1 MQETADNSN
10 RLKNSLLKDTQ
21 EKQENIKIHG
31 IGLDKAGRCT
41 HYHTQLDIAA
51 LLCAKCRKYYACYS
65 VMMNWKIIHL
75 PQQHRK
81 KLILFYAET
90 AAGNLHFRNTKKAAA
105 LTAMQDLIQNAVY
118 MRIFI
123 SVVQIQRIQNSK
135 KFCILFLFVKK
146 SDILIGV
153 RMN

>member
-10 RLKNSLLKDTQ
+10 RIKNSLPKDTRG
-21 EKQENIKIHG
+21 KQENIKIHG

-65 VMMNWKIIHL
+65 CHDELEDHSFMATTPEEAYPVLCGNCG
-75 PQQHRK
+75 RK
-81 KLILFYAET
+81 LTLQEY
-90 AAGNLHFRNTKKAAA
+90 KKAAA
-105 LTAMQDLIQNAVY
+105 LTATQDLIQNAVY

-123 SVVQIQRIQNSK
+123 SVVLCNV
-135 KFCILFLFVKK
+135 F
-146 SDILIGV
+146 
-153 RMN
+153 

>member
-1 MQETADNSN
+1 MHA
-10 RLKNSLLKDTQ
+10 
-21 EKQENIKIHG
+21 IP
-31 IGLDKAGRCT
+31 
-41 HYHTQLDIAA
+41 
-51 LLCAKCRKYYACYS
+51 

-90 AAGNLHFRNTKKAAA
+90 VAGNLHFRNTKKAVA

-123 SVVQIQRIQNSK
+123 SVVQMQRIQNSK
-135 KFCILFLFVKK
+135 KFWLLFDDDSGCSAWIKNSCPIYYRAAVLALR
-146 SDILIGV
+146 DIWETVGTCEGAESV
-153 RMN
+153 E

>member
-1 MQETADNSN
+1 MRNAG
-10 RLKNSLLKDTQ
+10 
-21 EKQENIKIHG
+21 NIMHAIP
-31 IGLDKAGRCT
+31 
-41 HYHTQLDIAA
+41 
-51 LLCAKCRKYYACYS
+51 

-81 KLILFYAET
+81 KIILFYAET

-105 LTAMQDLIQNAVY
+105 LTATQDLIQNAVY

-146 SDILIGV
+146 SDILIKV
-153 RMN
+153 RMA

>member
-1 MQETADNSN
+1 MHV
-10 RLKNSLLKDTQ
+10 
-21 EKQENIKIHG
+21 IP
-31 IGLDKAGRCT
+31 
-41 HYHTQLDIAA
+41 
-51 LLCAKCRKYYACYS
+51 

-90 AAGNLHFRNTKKAAA
+90 VAGNLHFRNTKKAAA

>member
-1 MQETADNSN
+1 M
-10 RLKNSLLKDTQ
+10 LKDTQ
-21 EKQENIKIHG
+21 VKQENIKIHG

-65 VMMNWKIIHL
+65 CHDELEDHPFAPTTPEEAYPVFM
-75 PQQHRK
+75 RK
-81 KLILFYAET
+81 LRQET
-90 AAGNLHFRNTKKAAA
+90 YTSGIQKKAAA

-146 SDILIGV
+146 SDILIEV
-153 RMN
+153 RIN

>member
-1 MQETADNSN
+1 MHV
-10 RLKNSLLKDTQ
+10 
-21 EKQENIKIHG
+21 IP
-31 IGLDKAGRCT
+31 
-41 HYHTQLDIAA
+41 
-51 LLCAKCRKYYACYS
+51 

-90 AAGNLHFRNTKKAAA
+90 VAGNLHFRNTKKAAA
-105 LTAMQDLIQNAVY
+105 LTATQDLIQNAVY

-146 SDILIGV
+146 SDILIEV
-153 RMN
+153 RIN

>member
-1 MQETADNSN
+1 MRNAG
-10 RLKNSLLKDTQ
+10 
-21 EKQENIKIHG
+21 NIMHAIP
-31 IGLDKAGRCT
+31 
-41 HYHTQLDIAA
+41 
-51 LLCAKCRKYYACYS
+51 

-81 KLILFYAET
+81 KIILFYAET

-146 SDILIGV
+146 SDILIKV

>member
-1 MQETADNSN
+1 MQETAENSN
-10 RLKNSLLKDTQ
+10 RLKSSLPKDTQ
-21 EKQENIKIHG
+21 VKQEKIKIHG

-65 VMMNWKIIHL
+65 CHDELEDHPFAPTTPEEAYPVLCGNCG
-75 PQQHRK
+75 RK
-81 KLILFYAET
+81 LTLQEY
-90 AAGNLHFRNTKKAAA
+90 KKAGA
-105 LTAMQDLIQNAVY
+105 LTATQDLIQNAVY

-146 SDILIGV
+146 SDILIKV
-153 RMN
+153 RIN

>member
-1 MQETADNSN
+1 MRNAG
-10 RLKNSLLKDTQ
+10 
-21 EKQENIKIHG
+21 NIMHVIP
-31 IGLDKAGRCT
+31 
-41 HYHTQLDIAA
+41 
-51 LLCAKCRKYYACYS
+51 

-90 AAGNLHFRNTKKAAA
+90 VAGNLHFRNTKKAVA
-105 LTAMQDLIQNAVY
+105 LTATQDLIQNAVY

-146 SDILIGV
+146 SDILIEV
-153 RMN
+153 RIN

>member
-1 MQETADNSN
+1 MRNAG
-10 RLKNSLLKDTQ
+10 
-21 EKQENIKIHG
+21 NIMHAIP
-31 IGLDKAGRCT
+31 
-41 HYHTQLDIAA
+41 
-51 LLCAKCRKYYACYS
+51 

-146 SDILIGV
+146 SDILIRV
-153 RMN
+153 RID

>member
-10 RLKNSLLKDTQ
+10 QSKNSQLKDNLS
-21 EKQENIKIHG
+21 KQENIKIHG

-65 VMMNWKIIHL
+65 CHDELEDHSFVATTPEEAYPVLCGNCG
-75 PQQHRK
+75 RK
-81 KLILFYAET
+81 LTLQEY
-90 AAGNLHFRNTKKAAA
+90 KKAAA
-105 LTAMQDLIQNAVY
+105 LTATQDLIQNAVY

-135 KFCILFLFVKK
+135 NFVFSFICQK
-146 SDILIGV
+146 SDILIKV
-153 RMN
+153 RIN

>member
-1 MQETADNSN
+1 MHA
-10 RLKNSLLKDTQ
+10 
-21 EKQENIKIHG
+21 IP
-31 IGLDKAGRCT
+31 A
-41 HYHTQLDIAA
+41 
-51 LLCAKCRKYYACYS
+51 
-65 VMMNWKIIHL
+65 MMNWKTIHL
-75 PQQHRK
+75 WRQHRK

-90 AAGNLHFRNTKKAAA
+90 VAGNLHFRNTKKAAA
-105 LTAMQDLIQNAVY
+105 LTATQDLIQNAVY

>member
-10 RLKNSLLKDTQ
+10 RIKNSLPKDTRG
-21 EKQENIKIHG
+21 KQENIKIHG

-65 VMMNWKIIHL
+65 CHDEL
-75 PQQHRK
+75 EDHPFAPHRK

-90 AAGNLHFRNTKKAAA
+90 VAGNLHFRNTKKAAA
-105 LTAMQDLIQNAVY
+105 LTATQDLIQNAVY

-123 SVVQIQRIQNSK
+123 SVALCNV
-135 KFCILFLFVKK
+135 L
-146 SDILIGV
+146 
-153 RMN
+153 

>member
-1 MQETADNSN
+1 MHA
-10 RLKNSLLKDTQ
+10 
-21 EKQENIKIHG
+21 IP
-31 IGLDKAGRCT
+31 
-41 HYHTQLDIAA
+41 
-51 LLCAKCRKYYACYS
+51 

-75 PQQHRK
+75 PQQRRK

-90 AAGNLHFRNTKKAAA
+90 VAGNLHFRNTKKAAA
-105 LTAMQDLIQNAVY
+105 LTATQDLIQNAVY

-146 SDILIGV
+146 SDILIKV
-153 RMN
+153 RIN

>member
-1 MQETADNSN
+1 MQETAENSN

-21 EKQENIKIHG
+21 VKQENIKIHG

-65 VMMNWKIIHL
+65 CHDELEDHPFAPTTPEEAYPVLCGNCG
-75 PQQHRK
+75 RK
-81 KLILFYAET
+81 LTLQEY
-90 AAGNLHFRNTKKAAA
+90 KKAAA
-105 LTAMQDLIQNAVY
+105 FTAMQDLIQNAVY

-135 KFCILFLFVKK
+135 NFVFSFICQK
-146 SDILIGV
+146 SDILIKV
-153 RMN
+153 RIN

>member
-1 MQETADNSN
+1 MHV
-10 RLKNSLLKDTQ
+10 
-21 EKQENIKIHG
+21 IP
-31 IGLDKAGRCT
+31 
-41 HYHTQLDIAA
+41 
-51 LLCAKCRKYYACYS
+51 

-90 AAGNLHFRNTKKAAA
+90 VAGNLHFRNTKKAAA
-105 LTAMQDLIQNAVY
+105 LTATQDLIRNAVY

-146 SDILIGV
+146 SDILIEV
-153 RMN
+153 RIN

>member
-1 MQETADNSN
+1 MHV
-10 RLKNSLLKDTQ
+10 
-21 EKQENIKIHG
+21 IP
-31 IGLDKAGRCT
+31 
-41 HYHTQLDIAA
+41 
-51 LLCAKCRKYYACYS
+51 

-105 LTAMQDLIQNAVY
+105 LTATQDLIQNAVY

-123 SVVQIQRIQNSK
+123 SVVQIQGIQNSK
-135 KFCILFLFVKK
+135 KFWILFDDDSGCSAWIKNSCPIYDRAAVLVLR
-146 SDILIGV
+146 DILEVVETCEGV
-153 RMN
+153 ASAK